1 MQTTL
6 PNNIPPKRLEEINFI
21 VENIKKELW
30 NKEIEIE
37 KIILF
42 WSYAKGTFV
51 EKDVTHTQNY
61 PEIFRSDFDIMVI
74 TKKDLWEEA
83 GGMWVYIEDKI
94 SKKKHIET
102 PFTILLE
109 DLNHVNTMLSMG
121 RYFYS
126 DVKKEWVLLFDA
138 SWVELAERKILT
150 KEERLEMMKEDFE
163 LWFPQWE
170 VFFENFKSNLAKA
183 DKWDIYLKNAAFQ
196 LHQAAESY
204 MTAYLLV
211 KTMYKEKTH
220 DLRHLYI
227 DMMRNDEVF
236 RDWFN
241 LKDEKEFF
249 LFELLRDAYVRARYD
264 KHYKI
269 IKEELEFLQ
278 KKVIILRDRVERLCK
293 EEIKT
298 CITL

>member
-1 MQTTL
+1 
-6 PNNIPPKRLEEINFI
+6 
-21 VENIKKELW
+21 
-30 NKEIEIE
+30 
-37 KIILF
+37 
-42 WSYAKGTFV
+42 
-51 EKDVTHTQNY
+51 
-61 PEIFRSDFDIMVI
+61 
-74 TKKDLWEEA
+74 
-83 GGMWVYIEDKI
+83 
-94 SKKKHIET
+94 
-102 PFTILLE
+102 
-109 DLNHVNTMLSMG
+109 
-121 RYFYS
+121 
-126 DVKKEWVLLFDA
+126 
-138 SWVELAERKILT
+138 
-150 KEERLEMMKEDFE
+150 
-163 LWFPQWE
+163 
-170 VFFENFKSNLAKA
+170 
-183 DKWDIYLKNAAFQ
+183 
-196 LHQAAESY
+196 